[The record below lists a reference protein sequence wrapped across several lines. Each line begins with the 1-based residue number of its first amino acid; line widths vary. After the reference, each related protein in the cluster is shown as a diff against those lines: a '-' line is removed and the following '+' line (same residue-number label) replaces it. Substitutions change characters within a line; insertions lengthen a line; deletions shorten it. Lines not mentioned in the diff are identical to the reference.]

1 MEAVVRTQIELLRQN
16 SNFLTIRTRARK
28 RFFYLGTPHLYGF
41 FFSRKPLSESK
52 IETPFQLL
60 GTYRPELLRCAARR
74 EEKVRTALIAG
85 LVEPCAVRAVILVAK
100 KIRTASCGTRG

>member
-1 MEAVVRTQIELLRQN
+1 MWSDIHLTMVRTRTHGH
-16 SNFLTIRTRARK
+16 FLNIFPEHDK
-28 RFFYLGTPHLYGF
+28 VVHLFGF
-41 FFSRKPLSESK
+41 FFSRNPLSESK

-74 EEKVRTALIAG
+74 EETVWPVPVAG

>member
-1 MEAVVRTQIELLRQN
+1 MKGDRIDLFAAAERALSNLLG
-16 SNFLTIRTRARK
+16 I
-28 RFFYLGTPHLYGF
+28 
-41 FFSRKPLSESK
+41 FFSRNPLSESK

-74 EEKVRTALIAG
+74 EETVWPVLLGG